1 MELLRKKFKNLFG
14 VNYNKSAK
22 TCDPCM
28 DACKKVN
35 KKVNG
40 RKLSTVSNNEM
51 KELIKAFSS

>member
-1 MELLRKKFKNLFG
+1 MVSLRKKIKNLFD